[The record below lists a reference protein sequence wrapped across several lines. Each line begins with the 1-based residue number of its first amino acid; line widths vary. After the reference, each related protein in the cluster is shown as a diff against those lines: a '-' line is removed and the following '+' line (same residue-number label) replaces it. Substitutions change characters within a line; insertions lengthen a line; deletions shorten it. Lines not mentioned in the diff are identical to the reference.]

1 MSKSSMINH
10 YSPSTVIASPIHG
23 QSWCNYTTPTHHY
36 LADVLKTTSQ
46 CWWRRKKFLPEWQAH
61 SLVLSGSGNC
71 LKDIYIFFF
80 SGGDMVSS
88 PESPIGISPLLFL
101 WCEHA
106 HLHFGEWLSQ
116 ESSGPS
122 LEFVC
127 LFCFVCLFVCLL
139 RSRQPCK
146 QPIAWEWRWPRPVP
160 SSRAFICSAGHTQAT
175 LVLINSRDMG
185 KCDSGHLSFSWSIC
199 CKLLSHPLDF

>member
-46 CWWRRKKFLPEWQAH
+46 CWWRRKKFLPEEQVH

-71 LKDIYIFFF
+71 LKEIYIYIF

-88 PESPIGISPLLFL
+88 PESPIRISPLLFL

-106 HLHFGEWLSQ
+106 HLHFGKWLSQ

-122 LEFVC
+122 LEF
-127 LFCFVCLFVCLL
+127 FCLFVSFFFCWGPISPASSLL
-139 RSRQPCK
+139 HGNGDDPDLFPHQ
-146 QPIAWEWRWPRPVP
+146 EP
-160 SSRAFICSAGHTQAT
+160 SSAQQDT
-175 LVLINSRDMG
+175 LRQ
-185 KCDSGHLSFSWSIC
+185 HLS
-199 CKLLSHPLDF
+199 